1 MLKWPG
7 TIAGIA
13 GTVLVALNIG
23 GNIVG
28 IDFAMSALSSVIAG
42 WRIGEM
48 SLVGGPDEKKRRDWA
63 L

>member
-1 MLKWPG
+1 MAG

-42 WRIGEM
+42 WRIGER
-48 SLVGGPDEKKRRDWA
+48 SLGGGPDEIKRRVWA